1 MDNLKN
7 GLDYRKAG
15 VDIQAGEATVL
26 AIKQKVRS
34 TYNSNVLSELG
45 GFGGLYKIDKNLW
58 HQPILVS
65 STDGVG
71 TKLLIAIMADK
82 YETIGQDLV
91 NHCVNDILVQGAIPQ
106 FFLDYIGIGKLE
118 PAKVKKMIEGII
130 IACQQN
136 SCALIGGEMAEMPDL
151 YEDEEFDLVGTIIG
165 IVEQEQILPRPKIKP
180 GDQLISLP
188 SSGLHTNG
196 YSLVRKIV
204 FEKLKL
210 SLDSYIPEC
219 QTTLGELLLSVHR
232 SYLPL
237 MKDYLTDPNLKG
249 LAHITGG
256 GIIGNLKRILPA
268 DISAQIKLRKTE
280 IPPFFHWLQEAGK
293 LSEETMREAFNLGTG
308 MICIIDNEAFD
319 KYLTIPEARCIGEL
333 VNQNPTKEKVEFI
346 QEC

>member
-7 GLDYRKAG
+7 ELDYCKAG
-15 VDIQAGEATVL
+15 VDIKAGEKTVL
-26 AIKQKVRS
+26 AIKQKVS
-34 TYNSNVLSELG
+34 KTYNRNVLSELG
-45 GFGGLYKIDKNLW
+45 SFGGLYKIDINLW

-71 TKLLIAIMADK
+71 TKLLIAILADQ
-82 YETIGQDLV
+82 YGTIGQDLV
-91 NHCVNDILVQGAIPQ
+91 NHCVNDILVQGGIPQ
-106 FFLDYIGIGKLE
+106 FFLDYIGMGKLE
-118 PAKVKKMIEGII
+118 PAKVEKIIEGNI

-136 SCALIGGEMAEMPDL
+136 FCALIGGEMAEMPDL
-151 YEDEEFDLVGTIIG
+151 YKGEEFDLVGTIVG
-165 IVEQEQILPRPKIKP
+165 IVEKEQILPRPEIKP

-210 SLDSYIPEC
+210 SLDNYIPEC
-219 QTTLGELLLSVHR
+219 QTTLGEFLLSVHR

-237 MKDYLTDPNLKG
+237 LKEHLTDPNLNG

-256 GIIGNLKRILPA
+256 GITGNLKRILPEGV
-268 DISAQIKLRKTE
+268 SAQIKIKNTE

-293 LSEETMREAFNLGTG
+293 LSEETMRETFNLGTG
-308 MICIIDNEAFD
+308 MICIINNESLD
-319 KYLTIPEARCIGEL
+319 EYLSIPEARYLGEL
-333 VNQNPTKEKVEFI
+333 VKQDRIKKKVEFI
-346 QEC
+346 QEG

>member
-15 VDIQAGEATVL
+15 VDIQAGEVTVL

-118 PAKVKKMIEGII
+118 PAKVEKVIEGII
-130 IACQQN
+130 
-136 SCALIGGEMAEMPDL
+136 L
-151 YEDEEFDLVGTIIG
+151 
-165 IVEQEQILPRPKIKP
+165 LP
-180 GDQLISLP
+180 
-188 SSGLHTNG
+188 
-196 YSLVRKIV
+196 
-204 FEKLKL
+204 
-210 SLDSYIPEC
+210 
-219 QTTLGELLLSVHR
+219 
-232 SYLPL
+232 
-237 MKDYLTDPNLKG
+237 
-249 LAHITGG
+249 
-256 GIIGNLKRILPA
+256 
-268 DISAQIKLRKTE
+268 
-280 IPPFFHWLQEAGK
+280 
-293 LSEETMREAFNLGTG
+293 
-308 MICIIDNEAFD
+308 
-319 KYLTIPEARCIGEL
+319 
-333 VNQNPTKEKVEFI
+333 
-346 QEC
+346 